1 MTLKPFVFFKLI
13 LLFLFLGI
21 DTFPNIASHV
31 PFTSPGFSQF
41 LVPLITF
48 FILGNIVLCLLENS
62 KRIAARV
69 LDRYKK
75 NKTRL
80 TTDESDVLKED
91 KRIKEANLNTLTME
105 EPFVV
110 SGLYKRYRNNKLQ
123 KTVAV
128 EDVSFGVKTRECFG
142 LLGLNGAG
150 KTTTL
155 KMLTG
160 ELLATDGHAFVNGY
174 DITAGKGGMD
184 IKLGFCP
191 QADYLPDFLTV
202 TEVLYL
208 YANLRGIAP
217 DQQQKVVEEFIMIFK
232 LSEHRHK
239 LTQNIRYL
247 NQFLI

>member
-1 MTLKPFVFFKLI
+1 MHKHTYVPFV
-13 LLFLFLGI
+13 
-21 DTFPNIASHV
+21 
-31 PFTSPGFSQF
+31 SPGFSKF
-41 LVPLITF
+41 LVPLVTF
-48 FILGNIVLCLLENS
+48 FIVGNIVLCLLENS
-62 KRIAARV
+62 KRITAKV
-69 LDRYKK
+69 LDRHKK
-75 NKTRL
+75 NKSRL
-80 TTDESDVLKED
+80 TTDESDVLKENA
-91 KRIKEANLNTLTME
+91 RIKEANLNVLTME
-105 EPFVV
+105 EPFVA
-110 SGLYKRYRNNKLQ
+110 SGLYKRYRDKKFH
-123 KTVAV
+123 KTIAV

-202 TEVLYL
+202 SEVLYL

-217 DQQQKVVEEFIMIFK
+217 DQQEKVVEEFIMIFK
-232 LSEHRHK
+232 LSEHRNK
-239 LTQNIRYL
+239 LTENLRYT
-247 NQFLI
+247 NDFFIK